1 MDRLVCSVRAAL
13 GLGFGLLASLCS
25 AGTFDVRPDRVS
37 GVYRAGETITWTVA
51 WQDDDGAAVP
61 ETATYSFRAGG
72 ATEISAGSL
81 AFTGGRATLESKL
94 EEPDTLLLEV
104 AWAEDGETRRAVG
117 GAVASPGRI
126 RPAAPPP
133 DDFDAFWAAKIAEL
147 GKVPANPRL
156 TAAESEHPGVDYWQ
170 ITLDNIRGTRIH
182 GQLARPS
189 AGDDLPALLIVQ
201 WAGVYGLQKPWVVDR
216 AAEGWLALDI
226 LPHDLPIDRSEE
238 FYADQRAGAL
248 RNYWAIGNDDRET
261 SYFLRMYLSCY
272 RAVEYL
278 KSRPDWNGRTLV
290 VMGTSQ
296 GGQQTLVTAGLH
308 PDVTAAL
315 ALVPSG
321 SDMLAPTAGRA
332 AAFPDWYHQT
342 DGEAEAAVREASRY
356 FDVANFAARIEA
368 PVLLGVG
375 LRDRVC
381 PPATVLAASN
391 QIRSYQELIILP
403 ESGHQN
409 VEGSQDPYADRA
421 YGGWLPA
428 LRRGLAAPVKLT
440 EESAHRLLLDELGI
454 DSLRPG
460 ANPNDPSAPNAVN
473 YDEAKANPYPGL
485 PDPLVA
491 DDGST
496 VTTPSGWRD
505 RRRPEIVE
513 HFERE
518 IYGRVPANAP
528 AVTWEILGTARETR
542 GGVQVVTKR
551 LAGHLDNFPYPL
563 LDVSIE
569 LTFSTP
575 ADAKGPVP
583 TVLHFGFPPSLLSL
597 FPRPPGPGWDEQ
609 VLAHGWGVATIVP
622 TSYQADDGVGLTR
635 GVIGLANRGQP
646 RGLEDWGA
654 LRAWAWGAS
663 RALDYFESDG
673 AVDAERVAI
682 EGLSRY
688 GKAALVAM
696 AFDERFAVGFIG
708 SSGAGGAKLLRRN
721 FGERVE
727 NLGGAGAYHW
737 MAGNY
742 LKYAGPLGWD
752 DLPVD
757 AHELIALCA
766 PRPVFVSAGSPDV
779 EGRWIDQR
787 GMFMATA
794 AAGPVYELLGR
805 RGLGTDEY
813 PAEGV
818 TLDGGQLAWRQHSG
832 GHTTL
837 PNWPAFLRWADRRI
851 DNPAA
856 GRWVGTWATAQ
867 QLTEPRNLPPQPGF
881 AAATVRQKLLTSIGG
896 NAVRVRFSN
905 VFGNAPLTIDG
916 AAIAVAGGDSAIDPD
931 TSRTLNFRGKP
942 SVTIQPGVEWISD
955 TVDMRLPPMAHLAV
969 TTRTTSAPSD
979 VTGHPGSRT
988 TSYFDYAGA
997 PLDAPELAG
1006 ATTVDHWYFVS
1017 GIDVR
1022 TTAAD
1027 AAAVAIL
1034 GDSITDGRGS
1044 TTNGN
1049 DRWPDQLSRRLRNQP
1064 GTAEVAVLNQGIGG
1078 NRVLRDGLGPSMLG
1092 RLDRDVLAR
1101 PGVRW
1106 LVILEGINDLGTA
1119 AGARASGEP
1128 AATAADLIAAFDQ
1141 VITRAHDRGVE
1152 VYGATIMPYGDCF
1165 YYSEQGEGD
1174 RRTINEWIRHSGR
1187 FDAVIDFD
1195 AAARDPSRPDRLR
1208 ADVDSGDHLHL
1219 SAAGLEHIANAIDLS
1234 LFER

>member
-1 MDRLVCSVRAAL
+1 MNTLAPSVRP
-13 GLGFGLLASLCS
+13 GLGIAIGLIASLAS
-25 AGTFDVRPDRVS
+25 AGTFEVRPDRPS
-37 GVYRAGETITWTVA
+37 GVYRAGETIAWTIE
-51 WQDDDGAAVP
+51 WRGEEGATTP
-61 ETATYSFRAGG
+61 QKATYRFEAGG
-72 ATEISAGSL
+72 ATEVDSGSL
-81 AFTGGRATLESKL
+81 ALAEGRATLESKL
-94 EEPDTLLLEV
+94 EQPDTMLLEV
-104 AWAEDGETRRAVG
+104 AWTEDGETRRAVG
-117 GAVASPGRI
+117 GAVASPQQI
-126 RPAAPPP
+126 RPAAPAP
-133 DDFDAFWAAKIAEL
+133 DDFDAFWEAKIAEL
-147 GKVPANPRL
+147 GDVPANPRL
-156 TAAESEHPGVDYWQ
+156 TPAESGQPDVDYWQ
-170 ITLDNIRGTRIH
+170 ITLDNIRGSRIH

-189 AGDDLPALLIVQ
+189 GADDLPALLIVQ
-201 WAGVYGLQKPWVVDR
+201 WASVYGLQKPWVVDR
-216 AAEGWLALDI
+216 AADGWLALDI
-226 LPHDLPIDRSEE
+226 LPHDLPIDRPEE

-248 RNYWAIGNDDRET
+248 RNYWTIGNDDRET

-278 KSRPDWNGRTLV
+278 KSRPDWDGRTLV

-342 DGEAEAAVREASRY
+342 DGKPEAAVRETSRY
-356 FDVANFAARIEA
+356 FDAANFAARIEA

-381 PPATVLAASN
+381 PPATVFAASN

-409 VEGSQDPYADRA
+409 VDGSQDPYTDRA
-421 YGGWLPA
+421 YRGWLPA
-428 LRRGLAAPVKLT
+428 LRRGLPAPEKLT
-440 EESAHRLLLDELGI
+440 EESAHRLLLDELGVEA
-454 DSLRPG
+454 LRPG
-460 ANPNDPSAPNAVN
+460 ANPNDPGAPNAVN
-473 YDEAKANPYPGL
+473 YDEAKANPYPDL

-491 DDGST
+491 DDGSP
-496 VTTPSGWRD
+496 VTTPDGWRD

-518 IYGRVPANAP
+518 IYGRIPADAP
-528 AVTWEILGTARETR
+528 GVTWEVLDTTRETK
-542 GGVQVVTKR
+542 GGVPVVTRR
-551 LAGHLDNFPYPL
+551 LAGRVDNSACPF
-563 LDVSIE
+563 LDVTID
-569 LTFSTP
+569 LTLSTP

-583 TVLHFGFPPSLLSL
+583 TVLHFGFPASLLSR
-597 FPRPPGPGWDEQ
+597 FPRPPGPSWDEQ
-609 VLAHGWGVATIVP
+609 VLAHGWGAATIVP
-622 TSYQADDGVGLTR
+622 TSYQADDGVGLTQ
-635 GVIGLANRGQP
+635 GVIGLANRGRP

-673 AVDAERVAI
+673 AVDAAQVAI

-696 AFDERFAVGFIG
+696 AFDERFAAGFIG

-721 FGERVE
+721 FGELVE
-727 NLGGAGAYHW
+727 NLAGPGAYHW

-742 LKYAGPLGWD
+742 LKYAGPLGWN

-779 EGRWIDQR
+779 EGQWIDQR

-794 AAGPVYELLGR
+794 AASPVYELLGR
-805 RGLGTDEY
+805 RGLGTDDY

-818 TLDGGQLAWRQHSG
+818 ALDGGELAWRQHGG

-837 PNWPAFLRWADRRI
+837 PNWPAFLRWADRRF

-856 GRWVGTWATAQ
+856 GRWVGTWVTAQ
-867 QLTEPRNLPPQPGF
+867 QLTEPRNMPPEPGF
-881 AAATVRQKLLTSIGG
+881 AAATVRQKLMTSIGG
-896 NAVRVRFSN
+896 NALRVRFSN
-905 VFGNAPLTIDG
+905 AFGNAPLTIDG
-916 AAIAVAGGDSAIDPD
+916 ASVAVATGDSAIDPD
-931 TSRTLNFRGKP
+931 SSRPLYFRGET
-942 SVTIQPGVEWISD
+942 SVTIQPGSQWISD
-955 TVDMRLPPMAHLAV
+955 MVDIRLPPMAHLAV

-988 TSYFDYAGA
+988 TSYFDYGGA
-997 PLDAPELAG
+997 SLDAPALAG

-1022 TTAAD
+1022 TTASG

-1049 DRWPDQLSRRLRNQP
+1049 DRWPDQLSKRLRAHP
-1064 GTAEVAVLNQGIGG
+1064 ATADVAVLNQGIGG
-1078 NRVLRDGLGPSMLG
+1078 NRVLRDGLGPSMLA
-1092 RLDRDVLAR
+1092 RLDRDVLAQ

-1119 AGARASGEP
+1119 AGARAGGEP

-1141 VITRAHDRGVE
+1141 VIARAHDRGLE

-1165 YYSEQGEGD
+1165 YYSEQGEAD
-1174 RRTINEWIRHSGR
+1174 RQTINAWIRHSGR

-1195 AAARDPSRPDRLR
+1195 AAARDPLRPERLHP
-1208 ADVDSGDHLHL
+1208 DVDSGDHLHL
-1219 SAAGLEHIANAIDLS
+1219 SAAGLAHVANAIDLS